1 MDIFSVLS
9 MIGGLSLFLFGM
21 SIMGDGLTQLS
32 GGRLERILEKLTS
45 KRIMA
50 VLLGALVTAVIQSSS
65 ATTVM
70 VVGFVN
76 SGIMKLNQAVGI
88 IMGANIGT
96 TATAWILSL
105 TGIQSSNVWIRL
117 LKPSSFSPI
126 LALIGILCYMSKKSD
141 FKKNLGMI
149 LLGFATLMFGMDAM
163 SSAVA
168 PLADNEAFTSILTM
182 FSNPLLG
189 ILAGALLTAVIQSS
203 SASVGILQAL
213 CMTGAIRY
221 NVAIPIIMGQ
231 NIGTCVTALL
241 SSIGASI
248 NAKRAAMIHLIFN
261 LVGSLVFI
269 GVFYGINVFI
279 HFEFLNDVTSAASI
293 AVIHS
298 LFNVGCVLL
307 LLPFSNYLVKLAT
320 LCIPEKKEETQENPV
335 MVLDPRFLDQPGF
348 AIKLAQEAV
357 VDMAYLSK
365 KSFLIA
371 VDNLKSPSE
380 EKRKEVYELEKKVDL
395 YESELN
401 SYLIKLSS
409 QNLSSDDSKV
419 LSLLLHCINDFER
432 ISDHSINVIESSD
445 ELLKNKIQWSKKAKV
460 ELDIFAQA
468 IQDIL
473 DLTVDVFASM
483 DTEKSK
489 EVEPLEEVVD
499 KLSVEMKK
507 RHIMR
512 LRSGECSLDAGLIL
526 EDIIIYYERVAD
538 HCSNVAKDLMS
549 MDDLILDATW
559 FKDEYNKIKD
569 VYVLP

>member
-149 LLGFATLMFGMDAM
+149 LLGFATLMFGMDTM
-163 SSAVA
+163 SASVA

-182 FSNPLLG
+182 FSNPILG

-241 SSIGASI
+241 SSIGANI

-269 GVFYGINVFI
+269 GVFYGINMFV
-279 HFEFLNDVTSAASI
+279 HFEFLSDVTSAASI

-298 LFNVGCVLL
+298 LFNVGCVLV

-320 LCIPEKKEETQENPV
+320 VCIPEKKEDTQENPV

-371 VDNLKSPSE
+371 VDNLKFPSD
-380 EKRKEVYELEKKVDL
+380 EKRNEVYEIEKKVDL

-445 ELLKNKIQWSKKAKV
+445 ELIKNKIQWSKKAKV

-473 DLTVDVFASM
+473 DLTVDVFATM